1 MRVSHPYLRVVAGF
15 FAAVF
20 LMGVVD
26 LGLDGEA
33 GAAIVA
39 LVLAG
44 ALGWYA
50 VIGPLRVRAR
60 RISEQNAA
68 TAARADAANQAY
80 LAGDLRAAMAPP
92 PPVPPRLPVRRGVLA
107 AVGVAALLFVIAVVS
122 VVTGSGEAAGAVVP
136 HGAAL
141 QSASTPAV

>member
-1 MRVSHPYLRVVAGF
+1 MRVSHPYLRVVAGL

-20 LMGVVD
+20 LVGVVD

-33 GAAIVA
+33 GAAVVS

-50 VIGPLRVRAR
+50 VIGPLRVRAA
-60 RISEQNAA
+60 RIREQDAA

-80 LAGDLRAAMAPP
+80 LAGDVRAAMAPP
-92 PPVPPRLPVRRGVLA
+92 PPAPPRLPVRRGVLA
-107 AVGVAALLFVIAVVS
+107 AVGAAALLFVVAVVS
-122 VVTGSGEAAGAVVP
+122 VVTGSGEATTPG
-136 HGAAL
+136 G
-141 QSASTPAV
+141 SSTTVQVR

>member
-26 LGLDGEA
+26 LGLDGEV
-33 GAAIVA
+33 GAAIVS
-39 LVLAG
+39 LLLAG

-60 RISEQNAA
+60 RIREQNAA

-80 LAGDLRAAMAPP
+80 LAGDWRAAMAPP
-92 PPVPPRLPVRRGVLA
+92 PPAPPRLPVRRGVLA
-107 AVGVAALLFVIAVVS
+107 AIGVAAFFFVIAVVS
-122 VVTGSGEAAGAVVP
+122 VVTGSGDAATSGSSPATAVQVR
-136 HGAAL
+136 
-141 QSASTPAV
+141 